1 MESTR
6 LQKVSKLLLKEL
18 SIIFQRTASDYQ
30 GKMVSVTEVRV
41 SPDLSFAKVFISIFP
56 SNNKDEIISLIK
68 ENTSK
73 IRFELGK
80 IIKKQVRK
88 IPELRFDIDNSLDY
102 AEKIDK
108 LLKDK

>member
-18 SIIFQRTASDYQ
+18 SIIFQRTGAEYQ
-30 GKMVSVTEVRV
+30 RKMISVTEVRIT
-41 SPDLSFAKVFISIFP
+41 SDLGMAKVFISIFP
-56 SNNKDEIISLIK
+56 NDNKEDILSQIT
-68 ENTSK
+68 ENKSK

-80 IIKKQVRK
+80 KIKNQVRK
-88 IPELRFDIDNSLDY
+88 IPELSFHIDNSLDY

-108 LLKDK
+108 LLKN